1 MDIITPLK
9 RHEQK
14 TVHKIAVFC
23 GLQAMPCNKSTKKGA
38 VRIIRTSKTVIP
50 DHAGIQALLKVSIT

>member
-23 GLQAMPCNKSTKKGA
+23 GLQATSSNKSTKKGA
-38 VRIIRTSKTVIP
+38 VRITRTSRTAIP
-50 DHAGIQALLKVSIT
+50 DHAQIQALLKVSTT